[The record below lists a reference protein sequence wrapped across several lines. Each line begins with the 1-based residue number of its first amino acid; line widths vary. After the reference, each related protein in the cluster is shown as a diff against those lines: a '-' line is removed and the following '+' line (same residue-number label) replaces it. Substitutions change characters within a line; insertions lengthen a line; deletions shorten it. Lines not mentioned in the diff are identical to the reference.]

1 MTCWACAIAGCGEQF
16 ESPADLIR
24 HQVAAHGQNECQI
37 CGDHVYE
44 GYLAIR
50 HAFEEHTR
58 AEYVRAYDADS
69 DDIRLREN
77 IKESIEQSVD
87 IQELLREFE
96 TDSSRQPVS
105 ADD

>member
-1 MTCWACAIAGCGEQF
+1 MTNWACAIAGCGKRF

-24 HQVAAHGQNECQI
+24 HQVAAHGQKECQI
-37 CGDHVYE
+37 CGDPVHE

-50 HAFEEHTR
+50 HVFDEHTR

-69 DDIRLREN
+69 DEIRHREN
-77 IKESIEQSVD
+77 VKESIEAVVD
-87 IQELLREFE
+87 VDELLREFE
-96 TDSSRQPVS
+96 TDTSRQPVT